1 MKKLF
6 ILMLVAGMP
15 VLWSSC
21 KHQPIVPDQ
30 LEPTDLTQHDLKV
43 LAQGNQF
50 GFKLFELMGEEAP
63 DSNLCISPYSI
74 YTALAMAANGA
85 GSQTLH
91 EMLDILDFEDQ
102 DIPDLNE
109 SVRSINK
116 ILLAKDPQT
125 VFETANSVWYNTDGF
140 SVYPDFVTS
149 MNAYY
154 SAPVEGLSFSD
165 PATLPTVNGWVKE
178 KTHEKIDKI
187 IEMIMPDDVCYLI
200 NALYFNGKWTTI
212 FDKKATGL
220 LGFRN
225 SAGENR
231 MVPTMYLKDT
241 VWSIVNPDLQA
252 VRLPYG
258 DESWAMYLFLP
269 SPTTDLND
277 WSADNLTEGWA
288 DLQSQ
293 FEPVAGMELYLPQFK
308 MESSFELS
316 KQLKL
321 MGMPTAF
328 SGAADFSRLGPGPL
342 AISEVLHKTFID
354 VNEEGTEA
362 AAVTA
367 VIITRTSMPMNE
379 IRFNHPFVFVI
390 AEKTTGSIIFIG
402 KLHNPQ

>member
-6 ILMLVAGMP
+6 FLMLVAGMS
-15 VLWSSC
+15 VIWSSC
-21 KHQPIVPDQ
+21 EHKPVVPEE
-30 LEPTDLTQHDLKV
+30 LEPTDLTQNDLKV
-43 LAQGNQF
+43 LEQGNQF
-50 GFKLFELMGEEAP
+50 GFKLFELMSNEAP
-63 DSNLCISPYSI
+63 DSNLCVSPYSV

-85 GSQTLH
+85 GSQTLD
-91 EMLDILDFEDQ
+91 EMLAVLDFEGK

-149 MNAYY
+149 MNTYY
-154 SAPVEGLSFSD
+154 SASVEGLSFSD
-165 PATLPTVNGWVKE
+165 PATLPAINGWVKE

-187 IEMIMPDDVCYLI
+187 IEVISPDDVCYLI
-200 NALYFNGKWTTI
+200 NALYFNGQWTTS
-212 FDKKATGL
+212 FDKEETKLAL
-220 LGFRN
+220 FRN
-225 SAGENR
+225 SDGEYNS
-231 MVPTMYLKDT
+231 VPTMYLKDT
-241 VWSIVNPDLQA
+241 VWSIVNEDLQA

-258 DESWAMYLFLP
+258 DESWGMYLFLP
-269 SPTTDLND
+269 SLNTDLD
-277 WSADNLTEGWA
+277 VWCSEALKEGWGE
-288 DLQSQ
+288 LQSQ
-293 FEPVAGMELYLPQFK
+293 FEPVAGMEVYLPQFK

-316 KQLKL
+316 KQLKQ

-328 SGAADFSRLGPGPL
+328 SGSADFSGLGPGPL
-342 AISEVLHKTFID
+342 AISQVLHKTFID

-367 VIITRTSMPMNE
+367 VVITRTSVPMNE
-379 IRFNHPFVFVI
+379 IRFNRPFVFVI

-402 KLHNPQ
+402 KLNNPQ